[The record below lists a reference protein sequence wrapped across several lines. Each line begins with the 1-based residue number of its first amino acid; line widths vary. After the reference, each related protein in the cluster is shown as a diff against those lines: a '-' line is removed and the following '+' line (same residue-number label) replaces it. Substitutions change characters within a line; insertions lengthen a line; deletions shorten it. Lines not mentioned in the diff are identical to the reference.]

1 MNQSNNA
8 TKMGIYQTLGFL
20 AVGAVW
26 WSIFS
31 ISGFLERKMSVTTFI
46 ILRWIIFLPLAVLA
60 YISAAFIWD
69 LGQFFFLIGY
79 PAFVAAGMYAA
90 PAERRWIPGVALLAV
105 IVIVA
110 ISEIRAGWN
119 ADQTRIWL
127 SSAGGTLI
135 SCAVVYKMR
144 DFEDD

>member
-1 MNQSNNA
+1 
-8 TKMGIYQTLGFL
+8 MGIYQFLSVL

-26 WSIFS
+26 CFIFS
-31 ISGFLERKMSVTTFI
+31 MSGFLERKMSVTAFI
-46 ILRWIIFLPLAVLA
+46 ILRWIIFLPIAVLA
-60 YISAAFIWD
+60 YISTAFMWD
-69 LGQFFFLIGY
+69 LGQFIFLVGY
-79 PAFVAAGMYAA
+79 PAFVAAGMYVA
-90 PAERRWIPGVALLAV
+90 PAERRWIPGMALLAV
-105 IVIVA
+105 IVIIA

-135 SCAVVYKMR
+135 SCAVVFIMR